1 MQIKCLTVGA
11 LQANCYIINQEGS
24 SQALLLDPGSEAD
37 RIIAY
42 LEDQGLELEAILLT
56 HGHCDHIGALEAIRQ
71 YSQAAVYIHPAY
83 QDYLLSAEK
92 NLSALGFASQAV
104 TCQPAEET
112 FQEGKL
118 YHLAGLSFEVFHTPG
133 HTPGGVSLYF
143 EDEGLLFSGDTLFR
157 HSIGRTDLIGGD
169 TATILKSIIQKLFLL
184 PEETRVFPGH
194 MGETT
199 IAEEKSHNPFFKLS
213 D

>member
-71 YSQAAVYIHPAY
+71 YSQAAVY
-83 QDYLLSAEK
+83 
-92 NLSALGFASQAV
+92 
-104 TCQPAEET
+104 
-112 FQEGKL
+112 
-118 YHLAGLSFEVFHTPG
+118 
-133 HTPGGVSLYF
+133 
-143 EDEGLLFSGDTLFR
+143 
-157 HSIGRTDLIGGD
+157 
-169 TATILKSIIQKLFLL
+169 
-184 PEETRVFPGH
+184 
-194 MGETT
+194 
-199 IAEEKSHNPFFKLS
+199 
-213 D
+213 